1 MRQVILKAI
10 LYIVIVLLF
19 IITVIP
25 REFFSFAK
33 FLPIIA
39 PEAGAEELHE
49 EFTIAMETA
58 DEELA
63 KIAEEAGQALY
74 DFIRTLQRPGPG
86 EEGFCVKYGFNA
98 EQGSGF
104 NKEYL
109 WLSDISFKDGFY
121 FGKIMNIPQYI
132 PYFKQGDTVSF
143 IIDDVVDWMYQDNG
157 KIVGGKSIK
166 YLIEQIDEEDRSV
179 ELTRLYEKF
188 K

>member
-25 REFFSFAK
+25 RDLFSFVK
-33 FLPIIA
+33 FPPIRA
-39 PEAGAEELHE
+39 PEAGTEELHE
-49 EFTIAMETA
+49 EFTIAVETT

-63 KIAEEAGQALY
+63 KIAEEARQTLH
-74 DFIRTLQRPGPG
+74 DFIRTLQRPIPG
-86 EEGFCVKYGFNA
+86 EGEFYVKYGFYA
-98 EQGSGF
+98 EQGSSF
-104 NKEYL
+104 DKEYL
-109 WLSDISFKDGFY
+109 WLSDISFRDGFY

-132 PYFKQGDTVSF
+132 PYFKQGDRVSF
-143 IIDDVVDWMYQDNG
+143 IIDDIVDWMYQDNG

-166 YLIEQIDEEDRSV
+166 YLIEQIDEENRSV